1 MPGLTRK
8 CREGEAFRVGEATIR
23 VVRTGRKA
31 VINIIAP
38 PDVRIEHVAAD
49 GNAVSGV
56 PGVTRPACPQVDDSG
71 GEPIGSTPATLDA

>member
-23 VVRTGRKA
+23 VVRTGRKP

-38 PDVRIEHVAAD
+38 PHVSIEHIS
-49 GNAVSGV
+49 GGV
-56 PGVTRPACPQVDDSG
+56 PGVTRTACPQIDDSG
-71 GEPIGSTPATLDA
+71 GELGGSTPP